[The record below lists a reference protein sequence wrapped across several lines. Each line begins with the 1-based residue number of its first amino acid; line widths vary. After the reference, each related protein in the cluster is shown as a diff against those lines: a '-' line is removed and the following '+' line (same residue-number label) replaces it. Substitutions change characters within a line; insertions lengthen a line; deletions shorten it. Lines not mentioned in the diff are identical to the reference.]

1 MYQGR
6 GGWVVILVFG
16 VTAAMRYFSFRRRRG
31 TRGPAGFPGSGR
43 SFTAGPRVRPADP
56 GAAGSVVEPTSASGT
71 AAGWFT
77 DPFVRHEQ
85 RYWSGTA
92 WTDQV
97 ADAGVP
103 GTDPPPAQRVR

>member
-6 GGWVVILVFG
+6 AGWGVILVFG
-16 VTAAMRYFSFRRRRG
+16 VSMAIRYFLSRRRSG
-31 TRGPAGFPGSGR
+31 SRGPAGFPGAGR
-43 SFTAGPRVRPADP
+43 SFTAGRSVQPTDR
-56 GAAGSVVEPTSASGT
+56 GASVTVVEPTTAAGT

-103 GTDPPPAQRVR
+103 GTDPPPAQRAR